1 MSATQCSIQ
10 GCKTSIFNKEPG
22 ISLHSCP
29 TSNDMRNKWLHTL
42 KNKCT
47 YLDWLKS
54 KICSKHF
61 HRKYIE
67 ANGRLKANAIPTIF
81 NVIPAKKPFQKFVST
96 SKKIEKGLS
105 NMAPSELI
113 SDIRISLRKLKEPN
127 NLDEMVTDNLQ
138 WKNESSQEGKLW
150 LIIKK
155 QEKLIATLS
164 EQLAKSK
171 NSEALRN
178 NSQENIM
185 IDKND
190 QTTEAHKIYTIKCLQ
205 EKLATLEEQIEILT
219 AVESR

>member
-1 MSATQCSIQ
+1 MADKNVAQDP
-10 GCKTSIFNKEPG
+10 KE
-22 ISLHSCP
+22 I
-29 TSNDMRNKWLHTL
+29 
-42 KNKCT
+42 
-47 YLDWLKS
+47 
-54 KICSKHF
+54 
-61 HRKYIE
+61 
-67 ANGRLKANAIPTIF
+67 
-81 NVIPAKKPFQKFVST
+81 FVST